1 MATRSLISLYALLA
15 TSAVIT
21 QSAEAAFYSQPNTS
35 NPIEASI
42 QDIRNGSWSL
52 FLRPNNII
60 SGKNDQ
66 ARSWKNGSGKSW
78 KNGISSGKWKNGSGK
93 IWENSSGW
101 RNGGWRN
108 GSSGKWKNGSGG
120 FLNW

>member
-21 QSAEAAFYSQPNTS
+21 QSAEAAVYSQPNTS

-52 FLRPNNII
+52 FLRPNTVIF
-60 SGKNDQ
+60 GENDQ
-66 ARSWKNGSGKSW
+66 ARSCKNVSGK
-78 KNGISSGKWKNGSGK
+78 KL
-93 IWENSSGW
+93 
-101 RNGGWRN
+101 
-108 GSSGKWKNGSGG
+108 KNGSGG
-120 FLNW
+120 CLNW

>member
-21 QSAEAAFYSQPNTS
+21 QSAEAAVYSQANAC
-35 NPIEASI
+35 NPIEANI

-60 SGKNDQ
+60 FGENDQ

-78 KNGISSGKWKNGSGK
+78 KNGS
-93 IWENSSGW
+93 
-101 RNGGWRN
+101 
-108 GSSGKWKNGSGG
+108 SSGKWKNGSGG

>member
-1 MATRSLISLYALLA
+1 MATRSLISLYALLE

-21 QSAEAAFYSQPNTS
+21 QSAEAAVYSQPSTC
-35 NPIEASI
+35 NPIKANI

-60 SGKNDQ
+60 FSENDQ
-66 ARSWKNGSGKSW
+66 ARSW
-78 KNGISSGKWKNGSGK
+78 
-93 IWENSSGW
+93 E
-101 RNGGWRN
+101 
-108 GSSGKWKNGSGG
+108 NGSGG

>member
-21 QSAEAAFYSQPNTS
+21 QSAEAAVYGQPNTS
-35 NPIEASI
+35 KPSEASI
-42 QDIRNGSWSL
+42 QGIRNGRWSL
-52 FLRPNNII
+52 FLRPNNTIF
-60 SGKNDQ
+60 GENDQ

-78 KNGISSGKWKNGSGK
+78 KNGSSSGKWKNGSGK
-93 IWENSSGW
+93 SWKNSSGW

-108 GSSGKWKNGSGG
+108 GSSGKWENDSGG

>member
-1 MATRSLISLYALLA
+1 MANRSLISLYALLA

-21 QSAEAAFYSQPNTS
+21 QFSEATVNSKPNTS

-42 QDIRNGSWSL
+42 QDIRNGSWGL

-60 SGKNDQ
+60 VGKNDQ
-66 ARSWKNGSGKSW
+66 ACS
-78 KNGISSGKWKNGSGK
+78 
-93 IWENSSGW
+93 
-101 RNGGWRN
+101 
-108 GSSGKWKNGSGG
+108 WKNGSGG

>member
-21 QSAEAAFYSQPNTS
+21 QSAEAAVYSQPNTS

-42 QDIRNGSWSL
+42 QNIRNGSWGL
-52 FLRPNNII
+52 FIRPNNII

-66 ARSWKNGSGKSW
+66 ARSW
-78 KNGISSGKWKNGSGK
+78 
-93 IWENSSGW
+93 E
-101 RNGGWRN
+101 
-108 GSSGKWKNGSGG
+108 NGSGG

>member
-1 MATRSLISLYALLA
+1 MANRSLISLYALLA

-21 QSAEAAFYSQPNTS
+21 QSAEAAVYSQPNTS

-52 FLRPNNII
+52 FLRPKNII

-66 ARSWKNGSGKSW
+66 ARSWKNG
-78 KNGISSGKWKNGSGK
+78 
-93 IWENSSGW
+93 NSS
-101 RNGGWRN
+101 
-108 GSSGKWKNGSGG
+108 SSGKWKNGSGG

>member
-21 QSAEAAFYSQPNTS
+21 QFAEATVNSKPNTS

-60 SGKNDQ
+60 VGKNDQ
-66 ARSWKNGSGKSW
+66 ARSWKMVVGVS
-78 KNGISSGKWKNGSGK
+78 
-93 IWENSSGW
+93 
-101 RNGGWRN
+101 
-108 GSSGKWKNGSGG
+108 
-120 FLNW
+120 

>member
-1 MATRSLISLYALLA
+1 MANRSLISLYALLA

-21 QSAEAAFYSQPNTS
+21 QSAEAAVYSKPNTS
-35 NPIEASI
+35 NPIDASI
-42 QDIRNGSWSL
+42 QDIRDGRWSL
-52 FLRPNNII
+52 FLRSNKII
-60 SGKNDQ
+60 FGENDQ

-78 KNGISSGKWKNGSGK
+78 KNGSSSGKWKNGSGK
-93 IWENSSGW
+93 SWKNTS
-101 RNGGWRN
+101 GWRN